1 MGMLDID
8 YAAGF
13 QCPVC
18 CKLSPKDQVIVF
30 DGKTMGIMR
39 KRMRPEEQ
47 QQDPQQAQGDQQA
60 QDASLVPQRVLLD
73 VKTTEYVLLPSGHS
87 SKGLRR
93 RMRDFTDGVAFNAEE
108 SKCLLRDV
116 RKVCPPLAAAMEVIV
131 QEAGNGPCPTAYRR
145 FLASISTG
153 YPIPALIPPCL
164 VFPQGGHPQ
173 SVIDRVCTP
182 GQIVTVSD
190 MTSLAESWPAFADLV
205 GRKRWSIV
213 PSEFHLLLERLQALA
228 RLPGTYE
235 DTVQETC
242 SGIPND
248 EHYTYMPHHPVCRR
262 KNAYKM
268 ETAGKHHTACNKFT
282 SRDRTFSPGIFT
294 CFCPHGICWGFSIM
308 KRYEG
313 PSTAF
318 DMLACRFPEAPG
330 MVVYDNACNL
340 SRYALKREPGFFAK
354 TRFRIDRVH
363 QAGHVGCHEGYSLTS
378 YPDNCPVLSGSMRL
392 HAMNSQVCEQANSS
406 LESISTQAK
415 FMTQD
420 HFLQYV
426 RYFLY
431 RLNMVKIRTLDEPG
445 RWS

>member
-39 KRMRPEEQ
+39 KRMRPEDQ

-93 RMRDFTDGVAFNAEE
+93 RMRDFSDGVAFNAEE

-190 MTSLAESWPAFADLV
+190 MTSLAESWPAFADLA

-262 KNAYKM
+262 KNAYKVD
-268 ETAGKHHTACNKFT
+268 TAGKHHTACNKFT
-282 SRDRTFSPGIFT
+282 CVRDTESSVSR
-294 CFCPHGICWGFSIM
+294 
-308 KRYEG
+308 
-313 PSTAF
+313 
-318 DMLACRFPEAPG
+318 
-330 MVVYDNACNL
+330 
-340 SRYALKREPGFFAK
+340 
-354 TRFRIDRVH
+354 
-363 QAGHVGCHEGYSLTS
+363 Q
-378 YPDNCPVLSGSMRL
+378 
-392 HAMNSQVCEQANSS
+392 
-406 LESISTQAK
+406 
-415 FMTQD
+415 
-420 HFLQYV
+420 
-426 RYFLY
+426 
-431 RLNMVKIRTLDEPG
+431 
-445 RWS
+445 